1 MSWCDTRT
9 VVVGRLKQ
17 VVQVVWD
24 AEEVAVGGPRNG
36 RLGLDG
42 LEVESGFWRCALDGA
57 VAVRA
62 VAKHRA
68 CHVRSVT

>member
-1 MSWCDTRT
+1 MHTRT

-24 AEEVAVGGPRNG
+24 AEEVAVGGPRDG

-62 VAKHRA
+62 VTEHGARN
-68 CHVRSVT
+68 VRSVS